1 MKWKKATAVLLSMV
15 MAVTAAACGS
25 TRQTQGG
32 SSETEI
38 AAAFAAAKR
47 TPKAPTVIEFI
58 IEREANVLP
67 IVPPGSALDHMILES
82 GDN

>member
-38 AAAFAAAKR
+38 AYSQA
-47 TPKAPTVIEFI
+47 TQ
-58 IEREANVLP
+58 
-67 IVPPGSALDHMILES
+67 SAR
-82 GDN
+82 

>member
-32 SSETEI
+32 SSETGI
-38 AAAFAAAKR
+38 ADSQGTESAREENGQVPTLTMLWMKHGG
-47 TPKAPTVIEFI
+47 PMKNGKAQYRKNSKTAG
-58 IEREANVLP
+58 R
-67 IVPPGSALDHMILES
+67 
-82 GDN
+82 